1 MGTRAEAD
9 AWALRWRKAGAVPI
23 PLQAGSKAPLA
34 AWRRVPELKQWAA
47 LDARQAVN
55 VGLALGTGGHVVLDA
70 DEHKQAGT
78 VANVERQLAGLGLLD
93 LLPIESTPSGG
104 RHYHLRLGELPPA
117 MSVKLLAPML
127 GAGEVRASRCYVAA
141 TPSMFDGRSYEFL
154 QGSPETLPA
163 LQVVRWRDVAWLLPA
178 GDGRRPGDALAQDV
192 RELLPPVRLL
202 ERGVPVDAW
211 QLLEQL
217 AQAQRREA
225 IRKYASTSEAEAA
238 IVAKCILAGLPQA
251 RIAEL
256 FEQCQPAHYRA
267 LRSERERSEYQRT
280 TYGRVLAHL
289 AANETRQHIAAAWR
303 TVEQAASTSEA
314 GEAERRVLLAM
325 LAQAWHVDALQFYA
339 SRRDVALHAQ
349 LGQRVVDAARQRLHA
364 AGVLRV
370 RRPRREDR
378 QLQAMHYRLDAGF
391 LGELAAGRI
400 TAHSAQRSQLRGRGA
415 ASIPPAGQS
424 VNMCWLLPDGQLQ
437 SGALNAAA
445 ALWARAHAGPAAR
458 RVYAVLGSA
467 AQPVPGLAAAACM
480 GVRCAE
486 RALVRLAAHGL
497 AVQLAEAAP
506 APAPGRG
513 RPARKLVAY
522 WMRGAADVLQV
533 ASRLEDVSAAGRV
546 ERERDAWRGK
556 AAKQTPS
563 KRLKPANRR
572 LTGVQRKCAQR

>member
-1 MGTRAEAD
+1 M
-9 AWALRWRKAGAVPI
+9 PI

-47 LDARQAVN
+47 LDAQQAVN
-55 VGLALGTGGHVVLDA
+55 VGLALGTGGHVVIDA

-78 VANVERQLAGLGLLD
+78 AANVERQLDALGLLD
-93 LLPIESTPSGG
+93 VLPIESTPSGG

-141 TPSMFDGRSYEFL
+141 TPSMFDGRSYKFL

-163 LQVVRWRDVAWLLPA
+163 LQFVRWRDVSWLLPA
-178 GDGRRPGDALAQDV
+178 GDGLRPGDALAQDV

-202 ERGVPVDAW
+202 ERGVPMDAW

-217 AQAQRREA
+217 AQAQRRDA

-280 TYGRVLAHL
+280 TYSRVLAHL

-314 GEAERRVLLAM
+314 SEAERRVLLAM
-325 LAQAWHVDALQFYA
+325 LAQAWHVDALNFYA

-370 RRPRREDR
+370 RRPGREDR
-378 QLQAMHYRLDAGF
+378 QRQALYYRLDAHF
-391 LGELAAGRI
+391 LGDLAAGRI

-415 ASIPPAGQS
+415 ASNSPAGQS
-424 VNMCWLLPDGQLQ
+424 VQMCWLLPDGQLQ
-437 SGALNAAA
+437 SGALNAA

-458 RVYAVLGSA
+458 RVYAVLGDA
-467 AQPVPGLAAAACM
+467 AQPVPGLAAAAGM

-497 AVQLAEAAP
+497 AVQLAETAP

-513 RPARKLVAY
+513 RPARKLLAY
-522 WMRGAADVLQV
+522 WLRGAADVLQA
-533 ASRLEDVSAAGRV
+533 ASRLEDVSAAGRI

-556 AAKQTPS
+556 SAKQTAR
-563 KRLKPANRR
+563 KRQQPPAGR
-572 LTGVQRKCAQR
+572 QRKRAQR